1 MRKLDQ
7 WDLKRV
13 LLRVSGKVLSHFS
26 GRISAEN
33 PLSLSL
39 KVITCRCELWHC
51 CTHLVTPEDETY
63 TKKRVEPRE
72 QKRNKTTTIRLS
84 RLEPFPSVDFQSRE
98 PIWAWYPRR
107 LTHMAENP
115 CWVSAGARL
124 GLLTGMDTCG
134 LSSTTVSGWLNFLRG
149 AWLIREQ
156 GPKKSMGKW
165 HGLFW
170 ASFSSH
176 SSQILLIINEA

>member
-1 MRKLDQ
+1 MRNLDQ

-72 QKRNKTTTIRLS
+72 QKRNKTRTIRLS
-84 RLEPFPSVDFQSRE
+84 RLEPSPSVDFQSRE
-98 PIWAWYPRR
+98 SIWAWYPRR

-115 CWVSAGARL
+115 CWVSAGSSARAVDWNRYMWPL
-124 GLLTGMDTCG
+124 QHDCLRVVELFTWWLAYQRAGSQEKHGEVAWSF
-134 LSSTTVSGWLNFLRG
+134 LS
-149 AWLIREQ
+149 
-156 GPKKSMGKW
+156 
-165 HGLFW
+165 
-170 ASFSSH
+170 
-176 SSQILLIINEA
+176 